1 MLYRKTTF
9 KTLSFCIIL
18 ALAYVAETSAQ
29 ALQIPQ
35 NTNFACSAGRQLG
48 ATDIEI
54 QWHSPGV
61 KGREGK
67 IWGTDIAPYG
77 FTVLGYGSNV
87 VSPWRAGA
95 DESTTISFSTDVKI
109 NGKSLSAGKYGFFIA
124 VYPDSCTLIF
134 NKNTAGWGSYFYR
147 ADMDVMRVSTIQ
159 QKNQANLQERLIY
172 TFSNQTPESLEI
184 ALEWERWKIPFRV
197 EVDVKSATLATIR
210 SQMSGAL
217 GFDPP
222 SLEAAANWCLT
233 NEVNYAEALNWIT
246 SATDPTLG
254 GINTFRTLSVKS
266 KLLEKTGK
274 TAEASKIW
282 NDAIEKAS
290 PIELHG
296 YGRQLLAQK
305 KLKEAM
311 SVFENNYKKNNGIW
325 PTNVGMMRG
334 LSATGNL
341 KKALEHAKLALVD
354 APDETNKKSIEAA
367 IKQLEQGEA
376 LN

>member
-95 DESTTISFSTDVKI
+95 DESTMISFSTDVKI

-233 NEVNYAEALNWIT
+233 NEVNYVEALNWIT

>member
-95 DESTTISFSTDVKI
+95 DESTMISFSTDVKI